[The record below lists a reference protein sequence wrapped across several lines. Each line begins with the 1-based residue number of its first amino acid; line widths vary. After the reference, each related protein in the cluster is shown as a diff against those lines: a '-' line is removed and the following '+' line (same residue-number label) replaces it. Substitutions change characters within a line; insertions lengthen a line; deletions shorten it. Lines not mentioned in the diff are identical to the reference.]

1 VTQAAD
7 LKAFEEFQG
16 RAFRTALWL
25 WMAALAIS
33 LIVYRAWSPTLGGI
47 LIGGAASLGAFRY
60 KVWTLRRLGNE
71 PTAQRARRLPL
82 LDAGRY
88 LVLGAGLALAA
99 WLAAAT
105 DESGYLI
112 AAAATAF
119 LANVAIIVQAVLE
132 SRHRAGN

>member
-1 VTQAAD
+1 
-7 LKAFEEFQG
+7 
-16 RAFRTALWL
+16 
-25 WMAALAIS
+25 MAALAIS

-47 LIGGAASLGAFRY
+47 LMGGAASLGAFRY
-60 KVWTLRRLGNE
+60 KVWTLRRLGRE
-71 PTAQRARRLPL
+71 PTAQRAKRLPV

-88 LVLGAGLALAA
+88 LVLGAALALAA

-112 AAAATAF
+112 AAAATVF
-119 LANVAIIVQAVLE
+119 LANVAIIAQAALE